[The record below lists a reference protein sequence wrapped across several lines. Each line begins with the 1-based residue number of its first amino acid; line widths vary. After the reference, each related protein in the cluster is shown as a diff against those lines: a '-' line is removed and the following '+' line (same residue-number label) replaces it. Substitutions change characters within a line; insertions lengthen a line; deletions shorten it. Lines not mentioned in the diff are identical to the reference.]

1 MNSESENK
9 NRHILPSKTKVESII
24 NTEAKSQ
31 SFIRHTPII
40 SYTGKKKRKRFS
52 FRRLI
57 IPFLAFL
64 FASLVLSV
72 YAEIQLRPK
81 IRELSMISAKKMIA
95 ETVNETVGS
104 LAKDGLLS
112 YDAMVTCNRDAAGNV
127 NFLEVNTNELSQSRA
142 LIVKTI
148 DSALKQRK
156 KVTVSVPFG
165 TLSGWNLFSGVGLP
179 VRVKVHPI
187 GATEGEIYTV
197 LEDCG
202 INQTRHLIRVDVK
215 VVLMCVLPE
224 ENCTVEAEISV
235 PLGERVLVGE
245 VPEIYLDSIGTG

>member
-1 MNSESENK
+1 MKSESEYK
-9 NRHILPSKTKVESII
+9 NRHILPSKSKVEAII
-24 NTEAKSQ
+24 NTEAKSH
-31 SFIRHTPII
+31 SSIHRTPII
-40 SYTGKKKRKRFS
+40 SYTGKKRRRRFS

-57 IPFLAFL
+57 VPSLAFL
-64 FASLVLSV
+64 FASLMLSV

-81 IRELSMISAKKMIA
+81 IRELSMISAKKMIV
-95 ETVNETVGS
+95 ETVNDTVGK

-112 YDAMVTCNRDAAGNV
+112 YDAMVRCNRDTAGNV
-127 NFLEVNTNELSQSRA
+127 NFLEVDTKVLSQSRA
-142 LIVKTI
+142 LIVKAV
-148 DSALKQRK
+148 DSALESRK

-165 TLSGWNLFSGVGLP
+165 SLSGWNLFSGVGLP
-179 VRVKVHPI
+179 VIVKVHPI

-202 INQTRHLIRVDVK
+202 INQTRHLIRVDIK
-215 VVLMCVLPE
+215 VILTCVLPE